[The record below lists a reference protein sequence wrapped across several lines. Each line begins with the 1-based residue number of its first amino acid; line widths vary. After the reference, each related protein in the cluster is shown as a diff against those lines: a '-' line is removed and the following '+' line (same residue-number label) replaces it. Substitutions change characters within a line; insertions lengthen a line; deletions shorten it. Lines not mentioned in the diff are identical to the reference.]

1 MNKVAL
7 IGWGKTKN
15 LAPFNDNNFEI
26 WGLNDLYE
34 VIPRWDRWFEIHK
47 RCDIDNAFTLI
58 NNKPYLEGLTSL
70 NCPIY
75 MQDKYKDITCSIP
88 YPLQKMIDRFGSYF
102 TSTMAYMLA
111 LAIDEE
117 FEEIHLYGIDCETN
131 QEYAEQR
138 ACIERLIGYAE
149 GKGIKVYIPN
159 ESPLLKH
166 WCLYGYEDDILE
178 KK

>member
-47 RCDIDNAFTLI
+47 RCEIDNYLTRT
-58 NNKPYLEGLTSL
+58 NKKNYIEGLNSL

-75 MQDKYKDITCSIP
+75 MQDKYKDISCSLP
-88 YPLQKMIDRFGSYF
+88 YPLQRMINKYGYYF

-111 LAIDEE
+111 LAIDEG
-117 FEEIHLYGIDCETN
+117 FKEIHLYGIDCETN